1 MKHHSES
8 PDPASGLRFR
18 LAHSQSK
25 LAHLNQAELGKYFH
39 VSQQTISNWMNGV
52 RIPMPVQCREICEAF
67 GVNVEWLYTGRGER
81 HPNPDPMLRR
91 AHQLMELDW
100 KVKESLNLI
109 LMGVEK
115 DLFTIEELRA
125 FVELKMTKANIL
137 PF

>member
-39 VSQQTISNWMNGV
+39 VSQQTISNWMNGI
-52 RIPMPVQCREICEAF
+52 RIPPPVQCREICDAF
-67 GVNVEWLYTGRGER
+67 GVNTEWLYTGRGEQ
-81 HPNPDPMLRR
+81 HPSADAMLPY
-91 AHQLMELDW
+91 AHQLMTLDREL
-100 KVKESLNLI
+100 KEALNFI
-109 LMGVEK
+109 LLSVEK
-115 DLFTIEELRA
+115 QLVSIDELHS
-125 FVELKMTKANIL
+125 FVEEKIRTTKVL